1 MSEKILVIDDEK
13 NIRRSFKMILESGGY
28 LVKEAETGIQGL
40 NTFTAFLPDLVL
52 LDIRLP
58 EMDGIEVLR
67 EMIKREHQAHVV
79 MISGHAT
86 VQNAVEA
93 TRLGAFDFIEKPV
106 TKEKLLIVVS
116 RALENRRLRN
126 ENLALKQQ
134 IQSRHQMIGQ
144 SEVIKNLL
152 NQIAKVAPT
161 NARVFIGGESGTGKE
176 LVARAIHDNS
186 ERAGQPFVK
195 VNCAA
200 IPEELIEAEL
210 FGSEKGAY
218 TGSVGQTDGKF
229 SLAHEGTLFLDEVGD
244 MSMRVQAKVLRVLQ
258 EGEFQR
264 VGGSETL
271 SVDVRVISA
280 TNKNL
285 EIAVEQGRFREDLLF
300 RLNVVPV
307 FVEPLRRRKQDIPLL
322 VEYFI
327 RQYCEQNGL
336 RLKILQPQ
344 ALQPLMD
351 YDWPGN
357 IRELQNLCERLVI
370 LSAGQEVT
378 VNDLPAHIQRPKA
391 IFSQAWSDHLSLKDL
406 KQKVERDYILWHLQK
421 SEWNITQTAKSLGIE
436 RTNLHKK
443 MAVYKITKSDN

>member
-1 MSEKILVIDDEK
+1 MAEKILVIDDEK

-28 LVKEAETGIQGL
+28 RVREAENGVQGL
-40 NTFTAFLPDLVL
+40 NVYSNFMPDLVL
-52 LDIRLP
+52 LDVRLP
-58 EMDGIEVLR
+58 EMDGVEVLR
-67 EMIKREHQAHVV
+67 EIKKREHQANVI

-86 VQNAVEA
+86 VRNAVEA

-106 TKEKLLIVVS
+106 AKEKLLIVVS
-116 RALENRRLRN
+116 RALENRRLRT
-126 ENLALKQQ
+126 ENFALKQQ
-134 IQSRHQMIGQ
+134 MQAGHQMIGQ
-144 SEVIKNLL
+144 SNVIKKLTTE
-152 NQIAKVAPT
+152 IARVAPT

-218 TGSVGQTDGKF
+218 TSSVGQTDGKF
-229 SLAHEGTLFLDEVGD
+229 FLAHKGTLFLDEVGD

-264 VGGSETL
+264 VGGSETVQ
-271 SVDVRVISA
+271 VDVRVISA

-285 EIAVEQGRFREDLLF
+285 EKAVKEGRFREDLLF

-307 FVEPLRRRKQDIPLL
+307 FVEPLRKRKEDVPLL
-322 VEYFI
+322 VDYFI
-327 RQYCEQNGL
+327 RQYCERNGL
-336 RLKILQPQ
+336 RQKKLSPA
-344 ALQPLMD
+344 ALGPLMA

-370 LSAGQEVT
+370 MSPGHEVT
-378 VNDLPAHIQRPKA
+378 PDDLPSHIQRPKA
-391 IFSQAWSDHLSLKDL
+391 IFSQAWADNLSLKEL

-421 SEWNITQTAKSLGIE
+421 SDWNITQTAKTLGVE

-443 MAVYKITKSDN
+443 MAFYKITKPGL